1 MKKVAFLLLGLFSFA
16 LGAMAQADKVE
27 FSKQGGFYEESF
39 SITLTC
45 DNRHHIR
52 YTTNGD
58 TPTATSA
65 LYSDSLFLDESLYS
79 KSNIYTIHNCIP
91 FYYHHVSDVER
102 AIVIRAAAFDENDS
116 CVSPVVTNTYFISA
130 LGCDLHGLPVVSIAT
145 DSLSLFDYDT
155 GIFIP
160 GASYDPAD
168 SLQTGNYI
176 NTGREWERPI
186 NVEFYEPD
194 NQGINQQCGLRIHGG
209 ASRLFQQKGL
219 RLYARE
225 EYGKKRFT
233 HRFFPDSPIIKYK
246 RLSLHPFRCSNWL
259 QTGGQDY
266 LSHRV
271 ASHLDV
277 DALSVRQTVVFIN
290 GEYWGIYTLE
300 ESPDQRYL
308 EDHYDVDLDQVN
320 ILKFWGVPQYGDP
333 SDCQAFRRW
342 IEQADLTQ
350 PEDSAYAFQRMD
362 VPSFVDYILLETFSA
377 NLDWPVNNVLLWQA
391 ASGEPFRMIFYDGD
405 GCFTR
410 VDHHSLSEA
419 LSHNMS
425 SLLMKKFFENEYF
438 KLLFV
443 NRFNE
448 LMTTWFSYD
457 AMKAHLEEYR
467 VAVEGEVPSQ
477 AARFGFPWNLQK
489 WQTDMATADD
499 FLRNRYT
506 YFQTEI
512 WDVFGLDEDMVYEL
526 SCYPNPT
533 NGPIHVCLSAE
544 QGSGIPIQIYDVM
557 GRCIYA
563 ENRYF
568 QKGQTAFT
576 IHANYPQG
584 LYLLKI
590 GNQTKRIVIE

>member
-130 LGCDLHGLPVVSIAT
+130 LGCDLHGLPVLSIAT
-145 DSLSLFDYDT
+145 DSLSLFDYET

-194 NQGINQQCGLRIHGG
+194 NQGINQQCGMRIHGG

-266 LSHRV
+266 LGHRV

-350 PEDSAYAFQRMD
+350 IT
-362 VPSFVDYILLETFSA
+362 SF
-377 NLDWPVNNVLLWQA
+377 W
-391 ASGEPFRMIFYDGD
+391 
-405 GCFTR
+405 
-410 VDHHSLSEA
+410 
-419 LSHNMS
+419 
-425 SLLMKKFFENEYF
+425 K
-438 KLLFV
+438 
-443 NRFNE
+443 RFPPI
-448 LMTTWFSYD
+448 S
-457 AMKAHLEEYR
+457 
-467 VAVEGEVPSQ
+467 
-477 AARFGFPWNLQK
+477 
-489 WQTDMATADD
+489 
-499 FLRNRYT
+499 
-506 YFQTEI
+506 I
-512 WDVFGLDEDMVYEL
+512 GL
-526 SCYPNPT
+526 
-533 NGPIHVCLSAE
+533 
-544 QGSGIPIQIYDVM
+544 
-557 GRCIYA
+557 
-563 ENRYF
+563 
-568 QKGQTAFT
+568 
-576 IHANYPQG
+576 
-584 LYLLKI
+584 
-590 GNQTKRIVIE
+590 